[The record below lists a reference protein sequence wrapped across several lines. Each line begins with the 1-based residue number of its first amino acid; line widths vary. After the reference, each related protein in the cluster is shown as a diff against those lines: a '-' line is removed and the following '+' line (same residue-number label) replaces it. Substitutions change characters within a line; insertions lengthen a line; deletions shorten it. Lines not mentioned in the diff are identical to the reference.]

1 MQKKIAFMGTPIFS
15 VPILKNIYQ
24 NGYEIAAV
32 YTQPPRKSNRG
43 QKLEKSKIHLLS
55 ETLTLNTR
63 TPEQLKNNKSEYEY
77 FKNLDL
83 DLVII
88 VAYGIIIPKEF
99 LTLSKEGFVNLHAS
113 ILPQWRGAAP
123 IQRSIMSQ
131 DKETGISVM
140 KINEKLDEGDI
151 SHIFK
156 IDIEE
161 NENAQSLSDRLS
173 ILASEKIS
181 EIIDSILDKEINFK
195 SQDHSKATYAKKI
208 KKTEGLINWNDN
220 AENIIGKING
230 LIPIPGAYF
239 NFKGER
245 YKILKAII
253 GNGIGKIGEVISDK
267 LEVVCRN
274 NQTIKILEIQRQGKK
289 PQKIGEFMLGS
300 QIRKGSVLSNV

>member
-43 QKLEKSKIHLLS
+43 QKLEKSPIHLLS

-99 LTLSKEGFVNLHAS
+99 LTLSKEGFINLHAS

-195 SQDHSKATYAKKI
+195 PQDHSKATYAKKI

-230 LIPIPGAYF
+230 LFPYPAGYF
-239 NFKGER
+239 VYKGER
-245 YKILKAII
+245 YKILKAEKSFSKEKP
-253 GNGIGKIGEVISDK
+253 GKVLSNELEISCGENS
-267 LEVVCRN
+267 
-274 NQTIKILEIQRQGKK
+274 IKILEIQREGKK
-289 PQKIGEFMLGS
+289 PQKINEFMPGS
-300 QIRKGSVLSNV
+300 QITKGNNLIDV

>member
-24 NGYEIAAV
+24 NGYEISAV

-43 QKLEKSKIHLLS
+43 QRFEKSPIHS
-55 ETLTLNTR
+55 FAETISFDVR
-63 TPEQLKNNKSEYEY
+63 TPDQLKDNKSEYEY

-99 LTLSKEGFVNLHAS
+99 LSLSNKGFINLHAS
-113 ILPQWRGAAP
+113 ILPKWRGAAP

-156 IDIEE
+156 IDIKE
-161 NENAQSLSDRLS
+161 NENAESLSERLS
-173 ILASEKIS
+173 TLASEKIS
-181 EIIDSILDKEINFK
+181 EVIDSIMDKEVNFK
-195 SQDHSKATYAKKI
+195 PQDHSQATYAEKI
-208 KKTEGLINWNDN
+208 KKAEGLIDWKDN
-220 AENIIGKING
+220 AQKIIGKING
-230 LIPIPGAYF
+230 LFPFPGGYF
-239 NFKGER
+239 MYKGER
-245 YKILKAII
+245 YKILKAQISF
-253 GNGIGKIGEVISDK
+253 NKDQPGKVLSNDLEISCGENS
-267 LEVVCRN
+267 
-274 NQTIKILEIQRQGKK
+274 IKILEIQREGKK
-289 PQKIGEFMLGS
+289 PQKVNEFILGS
-300 QIRKGSVLSNV
+300 QIQQGTNLCNV

>member
-24 NGYEIAAV
+24 NGYEISAV

-43 QKLEKSKIHLLS
+43 QKFEKSPIHS
-55 ETLTLNTR
+55 FAETISFDVR
-63 TPEQLKNNKSEYEY
+63 TPDQLKNNKSEYEY
-77 FKNLDL
+77 FKKLDL

-88 VAYGIIIPKEF
+88 VAYGMMIPKEF
-99 LTLSKEGFVNLHAS
+99 LTLSKEGFINLHAS

-195 SQDHSKATYAKKI
+195 PQDHSKATYAKKI

-230 LIPIPGAYF
+230 LFPYPAGYF
-239 NFKGER
+239 VYKGER
-245 YKILKAII
+245 YKILKAEKSFSKEKP
-253 GNGIGKIGEVISDK
+253 GKVLSNELEISCGENS
-267 LEVVCRN
+267 
-274 NQTIKILEIQRQGKK
+274 IKILEIQREGKK
-289 PQKIGEFMLGS
+289 PQKINEFMPGS
-300 QIRKGSVLSNV
+300 QITKGNNLIDV

>member
-43 QKLEKSKIHLLS
+43 QKLEKSPIHLLS

-99 LTLSKEGFVNLHAS
+99 LTLSKKGFINLHAS

-195 SQDHSKATYAKKI
+195 PQDHSKATYAKKI

-230 LIPIPGAYF
+230 LFPYPAGYF
-239 NFKGER
+239 VYKGER
-245 YKILKAII
+245 YKILKAEKSFSKEKP
-253 GNGIGKIGEVISDK
+253 GKVLSNELEISCGENS
-267 LEVVCRN
+267 
-274 NQTIKILEIQRQGKK
+274 IKILEIQREGKK
-289 PQKIGEFMLGS
+289 PQKINEFMPGS
-300 QIRKGSVLSNV
+300 QITKGNNLIDV